1 METESSTK
9 LTGDKIT
16 RFVERLKK
24 IGIDDGG
31 LGVAVFEQ
39 LLIGDISKNVVHG
52 YRDKGEGTIVESHS
66 IADHEKDSV

>member
-1 METESSTK
+1 MSKK
-9 LTGDKIT
+9 LSHL
-16 RFVERLKK
+16 FVSIE
-24 IGIDDGG
+24 G
-31 LGVAVFEQ
+31 LWYEAWENHAVFEQ